1 MPTFTYRCPQ
11 LGLNV
16 QGFVAEEISKN
27 ERVLLKCLACAEVH
41 LVNPTGAKVVGQDD
55 DEEIYRE

>member
-16 QGFVAEEISKN
+16 QGFVVGKRA
-27 ERVLLKCLACAEVH
+27 RVLLKCLACAEVH
-41 LVNPTGAKVVGQDD
+41 LVNPIGAKVAGLED
-55 DEEIYRE
+55 DEAYHE